1 MSSELGAL
9 LVVRRMCLPCLA
21 ARTGLVLATAHA
33 RIQRLASIIVVR
45 DYEAPCQ
52 ACNTT
57 TVTYGVQ

>member
-1 MSSELGAL
+1 
-9 LVVRRMCLPCLA
+9 MCLPCLA
-21 ARTGLVLATAHA
+21 ARTGLVLAAAHA

-57 TVTYGVQ
+57 TMTYGVQ